1 MFCNPFF
8 KYLQMKTKS
17 SACGTLA
24 PSAVA
29 SATSSYRASVHPL
42 EGFCLM
48 ELSQQKQ
55 LLTLWQGFMHCMK
68 SLPYFYENAWYL
80 WYGSQTTC
88 VLLLDYRTFM
98 STPFAQNSLTLK
110 QALGGGFVLKSR
122 YAKPAKHLLIH
133 TIGIHAF
140 FINLLSAIPYPM
152 HDSLP
157 FMPHPMPN
165 AVFVFEGCGTQQ
177 KKSRAFI
184 AKDRLLV

>member
-1 MFCNPFF
+1 
-8 KYLQMKTKS
+8 MKTR
-17 SACGTLA
+17 GTYGMDRRRLA
-24 PSAVA
+24 
-29 SATSSYRASVHPL
+29 
-42 EGFCLM
+42 FCL
-48 ELSQQKQ
+48 
-55 LLTLWQGFMHCMK
+55 
-68 SLPYFYENAWYL
+68 
-80 WYGSQTTC
+80 
-88 VLLLDYRTFM
+88 LDSRTFM

>member
-1 MFCNPFF
+1 MGARREC
-8 KYLQMKTKS
+8 
-17 SACGTLA
+17 SAQILRKG
-24 PSAVA
+24 AVA
-29 SATSSYRASVHPL
+29 TKTAP
-42 EGFCLM
+42 
-48 ELSQQKQ
+48 
-55 LLTLWQGFMHCMK
+55 TLWQGFMHCMK